1 MNGPTAAARA
11 PRGGPPGAPGHV
23 TPGAPRL
30 RQAIRVPDA
39 AWALRPSWRSTSP
52 GGNAAVFADTSRTPA
67 GETGVVRVAVF
78 VERWQ
83 HECCGDEFAVGDRVV
98 WTLGVDGGWRHALLA
113 RHAPSRA
120 VELDVVGVAG
130 PDGAGRGGVLLS
142 GDGVHAFLPD
152 EPAPPLTDATDG
164 RTTRSVVLFEEG
176 HHGDVPEAV
185 PPTSGV
191 VTAVRLVRLAHRLDP
206 AGRAHEPVAGSAA
219 LEDVRRAGRWQ
230 PDEVDGRTFVG
241 FLVDLTVGP

>member
-1 MNGPTAAARA
+1 MRA
-11 PRGGPPGAPGHV
+11 I
-23 TPGAPRL
+23 TIE
-30 RQAIRVPDA
+30 QF
-39 AWALRPSWRSTSP
+39 
-52 GGNAAVFADTSRTPA
+52 GGNEVL
-67 GETGVVRVAVF
+67 GVREAPDPVLGPDSVLVRVAGAGVNPVDWKIVRGF
-78 VERWQ
+78 LQGAFPHHLPLVPGWDVSGTVEAVGPAVR
-83 HECCGDEFAVGDRVV
+83 EFAVGDRVV